1 MKKESSKKDK
11 LISQLIQSSGL
22 PKAAFSGYAKIDLTG
37 NEEADI
43 DGCKGIIEY
52 SSDKI
57 MLDLGNCC
65 ASFCGD
71 SLEMQNFD
79 DERTVIRGKFLSID
93 FS

>member
-1 MKKESSKKDK
+1 MKKGKP
-11 LISQLIQSSGL
+11 ITQFIQSSGL
-22 PKAAFSGYAKIDLTG
+22 PKAAFDGYAKIDLIS

-52 SSDKI
+52 SKNKI
-57 MLDLGNCC
+57 TLNLGNCC
-65 ASFCGD
+65 ASFCGN

-79 DERTVIRGKFLSID
+79 DERTIIHGKFSSIE

>member
-1 MKKESSKKDK
+1 MKKDK
-11 LISQLIQSSGL
+11 LLSQLIQSSGL
-22 PKAAFSGYAKIDLTG
+22 PKSAFNGYAKIDLTG
-37 NEEADI
+37 NEEANI

-52 SSDKI
+52 SSEKI
-57 MLDLGNCC
+57 TLNLGNCC

-79 DERTVIRGKFLSID
+79 EECTVIKGKFLSID

>member
-1 MKKESSKKDK
+1 MKKDK
-11 LISQLIQSSGL
+11 LISQFIQSSGL
-22 PKAAFSGYAKIDLTG
+22 PKSAFNGYAKIDLTG

-52 SSDKI
+52 SKGKI
-57 MLDLGNCC
+57 TLDLGNCC

-71 SLEMQNFD
+71 ALEMQNFD
-79 DERTVIRGKFLSID
+79 DERTVIHGKFLSIE